1 MFRMAAEQTQ
11 VSTAT
16 HRMRTRV
23 VMRCCAA
30 LLAICG
36 VLATASCTPHWAAVG
51 DTQDHQPAIAHAGIQ
66 RADMLISVIGSADV
80 DRDRLV
86 LTAFATAKLHASYV
100 STSEVNNPVTAAQQ
114 GVIDMTNQ
122 QVHVIIISGID
133 VTDNTADSW
142 AQTLQAPR
150 EAGIPVVL
158 LEPQKAPQNKQLYA
172 AVFTINDRAMDAT
185 PIDQAIDAVINDEPH
200 ERDMM
205 VTTNVA

>member
-1 MFRMAAEQTQ
+1 
-11 VSTAT
+11 
-16 HRMRTRV
+16 
-23 VMRCCAA
+23 MRCTAA
-30 LLAICG
+30 LLAVCA
-36 VLATASCTPHWAAVG
+36 VFTTASCTPNGAAVG

-66 RADMLISVIGSADV
+66 RADMLISLIGSTDV

-100 STSEVNNPVTAAQQ
+100 STSQVSDPVTAAQQ

-142 AQTLQAPR
+142 AQTLEAPR

-158 LEPQKAPQNKQLYA
+158 LEPQTAPQNTQLYA
-172 AVFTINDRAMDAT
+172 AVFTINDRATDAT